1 VSFKRYI
8 IKRVTTLGSLVKS
21 YKEGGVDPEK
31 SNVVVAILELDKP
44 RKTEELNIVYEQELG
59 GDTLLINSHR
69 PLLK

>member
-21 YKEGGVDPEK
+21 YEEGGADPEK

-44 RKTEELNIVYEQELG
+44 GKMRK
-59 GDTLLINSHR
+59 
-69 PLLK
+69 